1 MAWVIK
7 DSYPY
12 QDTLDKPIEVL
23 IEPAPHTV
31 MTLAENEYPSY
42 SFLEP
47 LEVPENPVPYSLM
60 VQKKGEYPKYSY
72 LNLIDIGAFAN
83 TVNLRYIRIPET
95 VKRIGEYAFRNTALT
110 SVTIARDCEYYPTSF
125 PDGCV
130 INFY

>member
-12 QDTLDKPIEVL
+12 LDTLSESIEFPSYPSPYN
-23 IEPAPHTV
+23 I
-31 MTLAENEYPSY
+31 MTLVADEYPSY

-47 LEVPENPVPYSLM
+47 LEISEPTPYFVM
-60 VQKKGEYPKYSY
+60 IQRKNEYPIYNHLKT
-72 LNLIDIGAFAN
+72 IDTGAFAN
-83 TVNLRYIRIPET
+83 AISLRYVRIPES
-95 VKRIGEYAFRNTALT
+95 VKKIGKYAFRNTALI

-125 PDGCV
+125 PDGCI